1 MRRVDANLR
10 TVVRRLESMGYVF
23 KAKPHVSPASD
34 VRKNLENFEK
44 EAGPLPLSLRAF
56 YQIVGEVNL
65 LGRHPALSP
74 RTGEIAPDPLL
85 VYGFEE
91 GLVEYDEED
100 DGPSAITIAPD
111 DLHKADTSGGDA
123 YEMKVPDSRADGELL
138 NERHGLFFVEYL
150 RLAFAF
156 GGFPGYEGVV
166 AVPAEVLTLKEGL
179 LEF

>member
-10 TVVRRLESMGYVF
+10 TVVRHLESMGYVF
-23 KAKPHVSPASD
+23 KAKPHVPPASD
-34 VRKNLENFEK
+34 VRKNLDTFEK

-74 RTGEIAPDPLL
+74 RTGEVAPDPLL
-85 VYGFEE
+85 VYRFEE

-100 DGPSAITIAPD
+100 DAPWAITIAPD

-138 NERHGLFFVEYL
+138 NERHRLFFVEYL
-150 RLAFAF
+150 RLAFTF

-166 AVPAEVLTLKEGL
+166 AVPAEVELKEGL